1 MITIGLD
8 AVARAT
14 GSSSQVGDLLVTGG
28 VLQDSREVGPG
39 DLFVAIVGER
49 TDGHAHVASALAAGG
64 VGALVT
70 DPARPLADGVD
81 ASRLVV
87 VPDTVA
93 ALGDLARHSLAE
105 LRGAVRP
112 AGERPGVVAVTGSVG
127 KTTTKDLLV
136 DLLTPRGPLVAPPGS
151 LNNEVGLPLTVLRAD
166 EATTTLV
173 LEMGADRVGN
183 LEYLTSVAP
192 PDVAIVLAVGRAH
205 LGHFGGIDN
214 VARTKSELVAGL
226 VPTGTA
232 VLNADDHRV
241 AAMASLAPGDVLTF
255 SAAGD
260 PAADLAATDVRA
272 DDAGRASFT
281 VRTPSGSAQVR
292 LALVGPHHVA
302 NALAATAAGLALG
315 EDLDALAARLA
326 VAGPRS
332 AHRTAVSTLAGDV
345 LLLDDSYN
353 ANPDSMR
360 AGLATLEAI
369 APGRRRVAVL
379 GHMLELGEESAAEHA
394 GLAEVLLARGIEA
407 VVVVGEE
414 AAPLAAAARDAGIQV
429 DDLTG
434 STPEVI
440 AARVR
445 EVAHPGDAVLLK
457 GSRGSGVWEVAD
469 LLTSTDGLASAPDA
483 PGDEKMRP

>member
-1 MITIGLD
+1 MITLSLTEI
-8 AVARAT
+8 ARAT
-14 GSSSQVGDLLVTGG
+14 GSASAVDDVDVTGG
-28 VLQDSREVGPG
+28 AQQDSRVVGPG
-39 DLFVAIVGER
+39 DLFVAIAGER
-49 TDGHAHVASALAAGG
+49 TDGHAHVAAALAAGG

-70 DPARPLADGVD
+70 DPARPVADGVD
-81 ASRLVV
+81 PARLVV
-87 VPDTVA
+87 VPDTVD
-93 ALGDLARHSLAE
+93 ALGDLARHSLAA
-105 LRGAVRP
+105 LRSSG
-112 AGERPGVVAVTGSVG
+112 RPGVVAVTGSVG

-136 DLLTPRGPLVAPPGS
+136 DLLQPRGPLVAPPGS

-183 LEYLTSVAP
+183 LTYLTSVAP
-192 PDVAIVLAVGRAH
+192 PDVSVVLAVGRAH

-214 VARTKSELVAGL
+214 VARTKAELVSGL
-226 VPTGTA
+226 APGGTA
-232 VLNADDHRV
+232 VLNADDERV
-241 AAMASLAPGDVLTF
+241 AAMARLAPGEVLTF
-255 SAAGD
+255 SASGATG
-260 PAADLAATDVRA
+260 ADVVATDVRS
-272 DDAGRASFT
+272 DDAGHAVFT
-281 VRTPSGSAQVR
+281 LRTDRGSAEVV

-315 EDLDALAARLA
+315 EDLAELAARLR

-332 AHRTAVSTLAGDV
+332 AHRTAVSTLDGDV

-360 AGLATLEAI
+360 AGLATLSAI

-394 GLAEVLLARGIEA
+394 GLAPELAAHGIEA
-407 VVVVGEE
+407 VVVVGAE
-414 AAPLAAAARDAGIQV
+414 AAPLADAARDAGIQV

-434 STPEVI
+434 ASPDAI
-440 AARVR
+440 AGRVR
-445 EVAHPGDAVLLK
+445 EITRPGDAVLLK

-469 LLTSTDGLASAPDA
+469 LLTPGGGRASAPEA
-483 PGDEKMRP
+483 ARDEKMRP